1 MGAKHERLTSIV
13 NAEVLAKERKKWY
26 KLIEEEIKEQK
37 KEQIKKQNNEKTTNI
52 NNGSI

>member
-13 NAEVLAKERKKWY
+13 NAKVFAKELDKF
-26 KLIEEEIKEQK
+26 IEEEIKEQNNERI
-37 KEQIKKQNNEKTTNI
+37 KEQNNEKTTNI